1 MSAAFAEEMTFWDHL
16 DDLRKRIIYALIFVG
31 AVSTL
36 LFIYMPVLFDQ
47 VILAPCHSSFIFYR
61 WLAELSHFIPLTP
74 DFFVAQFDVNLI
86 NVNLATQFMTHMS
99 LSFWLAIMLSFPF
112 IIYQLWLFVR
122 PGLYDSERKNI
133 GWAFLFGNFMFF
145 LGVSISYLLVFPLTL
160 RFLATYELS
169 KEVKNFISLDSYI
182 DNFTMMCFLMGIVFE
197 LPLLAML
204 LSKLGILNR
213 HFFHSF
219 RKHALVVIMIL
230 AAVITPTGDPF
241 TLMVVFLPIYLLWEL
256 SALLVKPAPK
266 EMS

>member
-1 MSAAFAEEMTFWDHL
+1 MM
-16 DDLRKRIIYALIFVG
+16 
-31 AVSTL
+31 
-36 LFIYMPVLFDQ
+36 
-47 VILAPCHSSFIFYR
+47 
-61 WLAELSHFIPLTP
+61 P
-74 DFFVAQFDVNLI
+74 DFFLAQFDVNLI

-99 LSFWLAIMLSFPF
+99 LSFWLAVVLSFPF
-112 IIYQLWLFVR
+112 IIYQIWLFVR
-122 PGLYDSERKNI
+122 PGLYVHERKNI

-145 LGVSISYLLVFPLTL
+145 LGVVVSYFLVFPLTL

-169 KEVKNFISLDSYI
+169 REVKNFISLDSYI
-182 DNFTMMCFLMGIVFE
+182 DNFTMMCFVMGIVFE

-213 HFFHSF
+213 AFFHKF

-266 EMS
+266 ELS